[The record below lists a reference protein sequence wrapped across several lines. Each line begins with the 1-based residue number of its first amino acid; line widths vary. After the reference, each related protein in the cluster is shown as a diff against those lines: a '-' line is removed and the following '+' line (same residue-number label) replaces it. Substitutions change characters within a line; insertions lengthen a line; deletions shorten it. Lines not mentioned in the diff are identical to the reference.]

1 MIRLLEYTNISSNVI
16 HLIMIHDPVKQQFS
30 YILNQKWGRI
40 KLDINSNLQ
49 KSGIFKYTDCDCAW
63 PDIQSIKGL
72 DMAHPCTLFLLV
84 KK

>member
-1 MIRLLEYTNISSNVI
+1 
-16 HLIMIHDPVKQQFS
+16 MIHDPVKQQFS
-30 YILNQKWGRI
+30 HILNQKWGRM

-49 KSGIFKYTDCDCAW
+49 KPGIFKYQMCTDCDCVW

-84 KK
+84 EN